1 MAEGRTNAGSNCLE
15 DITSASWQDGV
26 QGLSYVPSLKDDEN
40 MKIGDEEVE
49 ILFRSSTNKPVKKP
63 VKKPYVKRVPSLG
76 AKVSSFFKNIILVA
90 CTFIFLLLGFK
101 LQL

>member
-1 MAEGRTNAGSNCLE
+1 MVEGRTNASSNCLE
-15 DITSASWQDGV
+15 DTTSASWQDGV
-26 QGLSYVPSLKDDEN
+26 QGLSYVPSLKDDKN

-63 VKKPYVKRVPSLG
+63 YVKRVPSLG
-76 AKVSSFFKNIILVA
+76 AKVSSFLKNIILVA
-90 CTFIFLLLGFK
+90 YTFIFLLLGFK